1 MAKIEFKGIAEYE
14 HQLRELG
21 AGAEGVCKYAI
32 YEAAGIVADAIRA
45 NTPES
50 QDGGDLKNSI
60 ALTPM
65 RNDNGFVN
73 TKVVFAGEDRKG
85 VSNAWKARWLE
96 SGNSKQPKHQFIRPA
111 VNRVKRAAEFAIDKA
126 LNDKLNQMMK

>member
-1 MAKIEFKGIAEYE
+1 MAKIEFKGIEEYE
-14 HQLRELG
+14 KQLRELG

-50 QDGGDLKNSI
+50 EGGGDLKNSI

-96 SGNSKQPKHQFIRPA
+96 SGRSKQPKHQFVRPA

-126 LNDKLNQMMK
+126 LNDKLIR